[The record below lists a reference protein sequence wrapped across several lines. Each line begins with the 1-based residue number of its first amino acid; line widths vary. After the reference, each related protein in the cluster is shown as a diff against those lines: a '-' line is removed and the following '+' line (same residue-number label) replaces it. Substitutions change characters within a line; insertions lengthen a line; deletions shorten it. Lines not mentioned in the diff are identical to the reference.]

1 MNRKFTNIFNW
12 TFDNILPSFIRDS
25 KLFYWTCYTAIF
37 GNKAKYFAEFK
48 QKAPFMNEA
57 EFCKYYEFLS
67 DKHIQRETDLNEKSI
82 HLILKEI
89 EGESAL
95 DIACGKGYL
104 VDRIVEQLKIKVIG
118 MDMILPNTINMNE
131 LATFKVGNIERIDL
145 ESESVDTVICTHTL
159 EHVQNI
165 ELAIS
170 ELRRVAK
177 KKLIVVL
184 PCQREYK
191 YTFDLHLHFFPY
203 EHSIQRVFRNEKA
216 TITKVG
222 NDFVYVETYT
232 DSPKD

>member
-12 TFDNILPSFIRDS
+12 TFDNILPPFIRDS
-25 KLFYWTCYTAIF
+25 KLFYSTCYFAIF

-48 QKAPFMNEA
+48 KIAFFFSEA
-57 EFCKYYEFLS
+57 EFCRYYEFLS

-82 HLILKEI
+82 SLILKEI
-89 EGESAL
+89 EGDSVL
-95 DIACGKGYL
+95 DIACGRGYL
-104 VDRIVEQLKIKVIG
+104 VKKIAENLNIKVIG
-118 MDMILPNTINMNE
+118 MDMILPKVVKSNKLITYV
-131 LATFKVGNIERIDL
+131 VGNIENIDL
-145 ESESVDTVICTHTL
+145 ETNSIDTVICAHTL

-165 ELAIS
+165 NAAIA

-177 KKLIVVL
+177 HKLIVVL

-203 EHSIQRVFRNEKA
+203 PYSIQRVFGNENAK
-216 TITKVG
+216 ITKVG

-232 DSPKD
+232 